1 MWEVIAAVAAAL
13 FSYFCC
19 SVNYAILIGRW
30 FAKDDIRDHGSGNA
44 GMTNVLRT
52 YGSLPA
58 ALTFIGDF
66 LKGAVSVWFGAF
78 LLNLAFDPFPFWG
91 YYLILIPGLLGHCFP
106 VYYGFRGGKGVMVCA
121 GMICVMDWQVLLV
134 ILGIFLIA
142 ILCSRYISLGSICAA
157 VGFPVA
163 TLVLGWFRGNTETLF
178 WDTLL
183 ALIVGGI
190 VFFLHRGNLL
200 RLIQKTERK
209 ISIGRR
215 K

>member
-1 MWEVIAAVAAAL
+1 MLEVVAAIGAAL
-13 FSYFCC
+13 FSYFFC
-19 SVNYAILIGRW
+19 SVNYAILMGRW

-58 ALTFIGDF
+58 ILTSIGDF
-66 LKGAVSVWFGAF
+66 FKGAISVWVSVY
-78 LLNLAFDPFPFWG
+78 LLNLAFDPFPVWG

-121 GMICVMDWQVLLV
+121 GMICVMDWQVLLA
-134 ILGIFLIA
+134 ILGIFLVVT
-142 ILCSRYISLGSICAA
+142 LFSRYVSLGSICAA
-157 VGFPVA
+157 VGFPVS
-163 TLVLGWFRGNTETLF
+163 TLLLGLLRGSGETLW
-178 WDTLL
+178 WDTVL
-183 ALIVGGI
+183 AAIVGGI
-190 VFFLHRGNLL
+190 VVFLHRGNLV

-215 K
+215 R